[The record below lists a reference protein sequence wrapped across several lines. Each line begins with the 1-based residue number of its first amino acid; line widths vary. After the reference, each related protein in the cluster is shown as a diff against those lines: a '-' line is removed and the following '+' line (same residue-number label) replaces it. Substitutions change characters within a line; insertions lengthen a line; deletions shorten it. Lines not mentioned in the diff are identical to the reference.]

1 MSMTIKTRKFGKKV
15 ESKVC
20 EMTFRQGLDDF
31 LSVAPEGGWSD
42 YWAMQQDW
50 EFYKDNLC
58 RDRVITQKQAD
69 SWSNPCTP
77 DTFDRWQKR
86 NGLTHRGGYESKK
99 SEALT
104 KQQILVRAS
113 KNPKIDDLLSAM
125 GSEWVKV
132 LPVDS
137 NSITK
142 RSTGERLHSNKFSN
156 ADTQTT
162 LEIAWTDDGIVEWA
176 RNTATYEEPMTES
189 KKPEASSVGK
199 KMENVVPID
208 KAEVQREFISLLP
221 DDIACG
227 YTHTYDGPTVFMSLN
242 PDKYPNDERTVVM
255 YVQGYD
261 ATNPALVTRIYNDES
276 DKKGHWGKMFEFNY
290 NPENPWKQCAD
301 YVSSLLLGGTTE
313 SKKSEASKFGAGMV
327 TIKDKSKLRNFG
339 EILDVLEEH
348 RKHLKAKSEDLK
360 QSKED
365 LEASIKKLNE
375 FSKNVDM
382 LKQQSVKGIKDAIT
396 FNKSPEVKA
405 AADIEKALKD
415 TLKVVYSDY
424 TNVPDV
430 MQLLTVL
437 DSRYATRGDKVVT
450 TWIDNANRAIEVDA
464 QTIKDS
470 IADGLMDSDD
480 VVQLVTVTKAT
491 YGVKDKFAQEKLGPV
506 LERMNTMLLSAPK
519 LEEAVID
526 PQQFKDLRDL
536 IEKIVDEA
544 STPTQTIKTSVTT
557 LSKGDIASLP
567 KAGESLV
574 SEGLLDKLK
583 EIVSAL
589 KDKISALWDSFT
601 SLFFD
606 VEDEALESADTFSEV
621 EEAFA
626 VVGIVV
632 ESYMA
637 KKHVNLGKKFEVL
650 TKAVL
655 TCCDDL
661 VKDSAL
667 AGEFDD
673 EVIYTEDAVKNAVE
687 SFKQL
692 GEACTTLKNALSY
705 HKNEDNM
712 NVIGIL
718 ADAITQIVNDEE
730 GDTEGESESE
740 EDEESVID
748 QVEREYAPEDEEE
761 TVIGGEPSAVGVEEP
776 EEF

>member
-1 MSMTIKTRKFGKKV
+1 MSKMTIKNHT
-15 ESKVC
+15 
-20 EMTFRQGLDDF
+20 
-31 LSVAPEGGWSD
+31 
-42 YWAMQQDW
+42 
-50 EFYKDNLC
+50 
-58 RDRVITQKQAD
+58 
-69 SWSNPCTP
+69 
-77 DTFDRWQKR
+77 
-86 NGLTHRGGYESKK
+86 
-99 SEALT
+99 
-104 KQQILVRAS
+104 
-113 KNPKIDDLLSAM
+113 
-125 GSEWVKV
+125 
-132 LPVDS
+132 
-137 NSITK
+137 
-142 RSTGERLHSNKFSN
+142 
-156 ADTQTT
+156 
-162 LEIAWTDDGIVEWA
+162 
-176 RNTATYEEPMTES
+176 TES
-189 KKPEASSVGK
+189 VQ
-199 KMENVVPID
+199 PID
-208 KAEVQREFISLLP
+208 KKDVEREFMSLLP
-221 DDIACG
+221 EDIICG
-227 YTHTYDGPTVFMSLN
+227 FKWTNDGPTVFMTLN
-242 PDKYPNDERTVVM
+242 PDKYPDDERSVVM
-255 YVQGYD
+255 SVSHYD
-261 ATNPALVTRIYNDES
+261 AENACLDTRIFNDES
-276 DKKGHWGKMFEFNY
+276 DTTGHRGKYFEFGY
-290 NPENPWKQCAD
+290 RTDNPWKDCAD
-301 YVSSLLLGGTTE
+301 YVTNFFLGDKSETKKSEAEGLDRLVGIKDVKEIQKQIDSLGLTFVESGDYAGHTWGYAVYKSPKGEYLQYDYNGTNDFCRSVKVYKSKQDFIDAEGYDPEKSE
-313 SKKSEASKFGAGMV
+313 SKKSEASKFGAGMSV
-327 TIKDKSKLRNFG
+327 IKDLSKLRNFG

-360 QSKED
+360 QSKQD
-365 LEASIKKLNE
+365 LEASIKKLAE

-424 TNVPDV
+424 ANVPDV

-661 VKDSAL
+661 VKDSSL

-673 EVIYTEDAVKNAVE
+673 EVIYAEDAVKNAVE

-712 NVIGIL
+712 DVIGIL

-748 QVEREYAPEDEEE
+748 QVEREYSPEAEEE
-761 TVIGGEPSAVGVEEP
+761 TVIGGEPAAVGLEEP

>member
-1 MSMTIKTRKFGKKV
+1 MYKMTIKNHTTESVQPTRKFGRTSEAEGLDRLVGIKDVKEIQKQIDSLGLTFV
-15 ESKVC
+15 ESGDYAGQTWGYVVYKSPKGEYLQYDYNGTNDFCRSVKVYKSK
-20 EMTFRQGLDDF
+20 QDF
-31 LSVAPEGGWSD
+31 IDAEGYDPEKS
-42 YWAMQQDW
+42 
-50 EFYKDNLC
+50 
-58 RDRVITQKQAD
+58 
-69 SWSNPCTP
+69 
-77 DTFDRWQKR
+77 
-86 NGLTHRGGYESKK
+86 ESKK
-99 SEALT
+99 SEADSSVIISKLENLRDAT
-104 KQQILVRAS
+104 DANKVKSVLSKLGFDIIEYGWLDSSQGPRGGEYSVW
-113 KNPKIDDLLSAM
+113 KNPNGMYVDLDYTLVKPNPSKD
-125 GSEWVKV
+125 SWVNGDV
-132 LPVDS
+132 IS
-137 NSITK
+137 
-142 RSTGERLHSNKFSN
+142 
-156 ADTQTT
+156 
-162 LEIAWTDDGIVEWA
+162 
-176 RNTATYEEPMTES
+176 YEYYT
-189 KKPEASSVGK
+189 
-199 KMENVVPID
+199 D
-208 KAEVQREFISLLP
+208 KADYE
-221 DDIACG
+221 DHHG
-227 YTHTYDGPTVFMSLN
+227 YSP
-242 PDKYPNDERTVVM
+242 R
-255 YVQGYD
+255 
-261 ATNPALVTRIYNDES
+261 
-276 DKKGHWGKMFEFNY
+276 
-290 NPENPWKQCAD
+290 
-301 YVSSLLLGGTTE
+301 E
-313 SKKSEASKFGAGMV
+313 SKKSEASKFGAGMSV
-327 TIKDKSKLRNFG
+327 IKDLSKLRNFG

-360 QSKED
+360 QSKQD
-365 LEASIKKLNE
+365 LEASIKKLAE

-424 TNVPDV
+424 ANVPDV

-650 TKAVL
+650 TKSVL

-661 VKDSAL
+661 VKDSSL

-673 EVIYTEDAVKNAVE
+673 EVIYAEDAVKNAVE

-712 NVIGIL
+712 DVIGIL
-718 ADAITQIVNDEE
+718 ADAITQIVNDED
-730 GDTEGESESE
+730 GDSEGESESE
-740 EDEESVID
+740 EDEESVIA
-748 QVEREYAPEDEEE
+748 QVEREYSPEAEEE
-761 TVIGGEPSAVGVEEP
+761 TVIGGEPGSVGLEEP